1 MKKFLLILAGIIAGA
16 IFFFLIKI
24 NQFYRDIYIPKAD
37 NGHVQPE
44 KTSYNLLFL
53 GYGGE
58 GHDGPYLTDTVMV
71 VHLDLK
77 NNKVVQISIPR
88 DTWLKLPTKSGDN
101 FHAKVNTLYEI
112 YLFPK
117 EFPNVKQSPNI
128 LFTGIKQITGLTID
142 NYISVDFAGFT
153 RMVDIL
159 GGVDISVQNAFDDP
173 EYPLE
178 GHEKDL
184 CGKQESD
191 LPDLEKIATQS
202 PKLAFPCRYEDLHFG
217 AGLQHMDGTTA
228 LKFVR
233 SRRSPQDGGDFA
245 RARRQQ
251 LFLEAVKD
259 KVLSFGFVTKI
270 IPLLDEL
277 KVHVKT
283 DIPFD
288 LTKKFAGEIT
298 DADKY
303 QINHMVLSDRDYLDN
318 SLSDSGQFVLIPKE
332 GIDNWSNV
340 HKIIKNAISVTPTP
354 TTRKTPQ

>member
-1 MKKFLLILAGIIAGA
+1 MRKIFLIILGIFFAG
-16 IFFFLIKI
+16 FLFFLIKI
-24 NQFYRDIYIPKAD
+24 NQFYKDIYVPKQND
-37 NGHVQPE
+37 GHVQPE

-88 DTWLKLPTKSGDN
+88 DIWLKLPTKSGDD
-101 FHAKVNTLYEI
+101 FHTKVNTLYEI

-117 EFPNVKQSPNI
+117 EFPDIKQSPNV
-128 LFTGIKQITGLTID
+128 LFEGIKQITGLDID
-142 NYISVDFAGFT
+142 NYVSVDFAGFT

-159 GGVDISVQNAFDDP
+159 GGVDVKVQNAFDDP

-184 CGKQESD
+184 CGEQESD
-191 LPDLEKIATQS
+191 LPELEKIATQS

-217 AGLQHMDGTTA
+217 AGLQYMDGATA

-233 SRRSPQDGGDFA
+233 SRHSPQDGGDFA

-251 LFLEAVKD
+251 LFLEAVKE
-259 KVLSFGFVTKI
+259 KVLSIGFVTKI

-298 DADKY
+298 DANNY
-303 QINHMVLSDRDYLDN
+303 QINHIVLSDRDYLDN

-332 GIDNWSNV
+332 GFDNWSNI
-340 HKIIKNAISVTPTP
+340 HKIIRNAIAVTPSPTP
-354 TTRKTPQ
+354 KKR

>member
-1 MKKFLLILAGIIAGA
+1 MKKALLIILGVLFGIGL
-16 IFFFLIKI
+16 FFLVKL
-24 NQFYRDIYIPKAD
+24 NQFYKDIYVPKQND
-37 NGHVQPE
+37 GRVQPE

-58 GHDGPYLTDTVMV
+58 GHDGPYLTDTIMV
-71 VHLDLK
+71 IHLDLK

-88 DTWLKLPTKSGDN
+88 DIWLKLPTKSGDG

-117 EFPNVKQSPNI
+117 EFPNIKQSPNV
-128 LFTGIKQITGLTID
+128 LFEGIKQITGLDID
-142 NYISVDFAGFT
+142 NYVSVDFAGFT

-159 GGVDISVQNAFDDP
+159 GGVDVRVQKAFDDP

-202 PKLAFPCRYEDLHFG
+202 PRLAFPCRYEDLHFG
-217 AGLQHMDGTTA
+217 AGLQHMDGVTS

-233 SRRSPQDGGDFA
+233 SRHSPQDGGDFA

-251 LFLEAVKD
+251 LFLEAVKE
-259 KVLSFGFVTKI
+259 KVLSIGFVTKI

-288 LTKKFAGEIT
+288 LTKKFASDVG
-298 DADKY
+298 DANNY
-303 QINHMVLSDRDYLDN
+303 QINHLVLSDRDYLDN
-318 SLSDSGQFVLIPKE
+318 SLSTGGQFVLIPKE
-332 GIDNWSNV
+332 GVDNWSNIHYV
-340 HKIIKNAISVTPTP
+340 IKNAIVGQIPSPTP
-354 TTRKTPQ
+354 KIK